1 MQQQE
6 VQDSDD
12 FIRDEANSGPKEGQ
26 IRLVNGREES
36 EVIGERVKNFSVWF
50 EKYLCISSFQVWLQ
64 EINLGGNHLE
74 SQLANELTF
83 YLGINKTNLSI

>member
-1 MQQQE
+1 MKPSIPPFLIALFLHFQGTIQEE

-36 EVIGERVKNFSVWF
+36 EVIGERVKNFSV
-50 EKYLCISSFQVWLQ
+50 
-64 EINLGGNHLE
+64 
-74 SQLANELTF
+74 
-83 YLGINKTNLSI
+83 

>member
-1 MQQQE
+1 MKPLLLIALSLHSQNTVQQQE

-36 EVIGERVKNFSVWF
+36 EVIGERVKNFSV
-50 EKYLCISSFQVWLQ
+50 
-64 EINLGGNHLE
+64 
-74 SQLANELTF
+74 
-83 YLGINKTNLSI
+83 

>member
-1 MQQQE
+1 MQPLLLIGLFLHFQNTVQQQE

-36 EVIGERVKNFSVWF
+36 EVIGERVKNFSV
-50 EKYLCISSFQVWLQ
+50 
-64 EINLGGNHLE
+64 
-74 SQLANELTF
+74 
-83 YLGINKTNLSI
+83 

>member
-1 MQQQE
+1 MKPLLLIALSSHSQNTVQQQE

-36 EVIGERVKNFSVWF
+36 EVIGERVKNFSV
-50 EKYLCISSFQVWLQ
+50 
-64 EINLGGNHLE
+64 
-74 SQLANELTF
+74 
-83 YLGINKTNLSI
+83 

>member
-1 MQQQE
+1 MQPSIPPFLIALFLHFQSTIQEE

-36 EVIGERVKNFSVWF
+36 EVIGERVKNFSV
-50 EKYLCISSFQVWLQ
+50 
-64 EINLGGNHLE
+64 
-74 SQLANELTF
+74 
-83 YLGINKTNLSI
+83 